1 MFFSYLNTLPPE
13 FMRAVVTTTYFVCW
27 NSRFSVS
34 HDSTCACSRER
45 SERRTLPIVFSGVSR
60 EIHAYQKTPYR
71 FLALSMP
78 SLEACTC
85 TFVQV
90 ALLLAHSRT
99 VHLLSLCVIARGCVD
114 SHGSE
119 NAGYKTSG
127 NCISPRYRGVRR
139 RVCSKK
145 KDSLQ

>member
-1 MFFSYLNTLPPE
+1 MDGFLHSKDGGLNPSSSVLIVTYKIHACCGHNHLFCLLE
-13 FMRAVVTTTYFVCW
+13 FTIFCQ
-27 NSRFSVS
+27 SRFNM
-34 HDSTCACSRER
+34 CLQPGAI
-45 SERRTLPIVFSGVSR
+45 RTPHSPIS
-60 EIHAYQKTPYR
+60 
-71 FLALSMP
+71 LSMP

-127 NCISPRYRGVRR
+127 NCISPRYRGFTLGRR
-139 RVCSKK
+139 RTRDEIS
-145 KDSLQ
+145 DT